1 MHLYRNS
8 HIICLKYCLFFKKSL
23 SFFLI
28 FFCVCDSFSFQCM
41 GYTAEM
47 ERDFIKEDLG
57 PMLSL
62 RGHTDVKIIM
72 LDDSRLFLP
81 SWVDTI
87 LSDPGAAEYVA
98 GIGVHWYEDKYMPA
112 KVLTDAHNR

>member
-1 MHLYRNS
+1 
-8 HIICLKYCLFFKKSL
+8 
-23 SFFLI
+23 
-28 FFCVCDSFSFQCM
+28 M

-62 RGHTDVKIIM
+62 RGLADVKIIM
-72 LDDSRLFLP
+72 FDDSRLFLP

-87 LSDPGAAEYVA
+87 LSDPAAAKYVA

-112 KVLTDAHNR
+112 KVLTDAHNRCFHVLQSYNHQHIIIYTILLHPDTGNS